1 MRRLSNK
8 GEHQRNLNDRQR
20 KVLYCI
26 VKEYIENKK
35 PVSSQRVLEVSNI
48 NFSSA
53 TIRNDMKKLEYLGY
67 IYQPHTSAG
76 RVPTD
81 KGLRFYY
88 EEMVKLSKETE
99 ELNLEVD
106 TFRSIPL
113 ADPEKVLLLAGNL
126 LARLAEG
133 YVLIERPNPRDLKI
147 LRVMLIPVSEDYLIF
162 SILTEFGISKI
173 TPIRIH
179 EDLNWEEIERQL
191 NFLLRGRTVE
201 DVLTGKVETLRGS
214 GILKLIE
221 SVMNEKLERY
231 IDVGFENLLK
241 DDTLSLEDIKHLLEE
256 IRDHRFLES
265 LIENDK
271 DVTVKIGKEIGSKK
285 LERFAVFSGRYYKGS
300 SPIGSVHLFTSK
312 ITRYDRNHRVFNYVL
327 NRLSEYFTSAARR

>member
-8 GEHQRNLNDRQR
+8 SKFQKRLNDRQR

-26 VKEYIENKK
+26 VKEYIENRK

-99 ELNLEVD
+99 ELNLGVD
-106 TFRSIPL
+106 TFKSIPL
-113 ADPEKVLLLAGNL
+113 ADPEKVLLLAGSL
-126 LARLAEG
+126 LARLSEG
-133 YVLIERPNPRDLKI
+133 YALIERPNPRDLKI

-162 SILTEFGISKI
+162 SMLTELGISKI
-173 TPIRIH
+173 TPIRTH
-179 EDLNWEEIERQL
+179 ENLNWEGIEKQL
-191 NFLLRGRTVE
+191 NFLLKGKTIG
-201 DVLTGKVETLRGS
+201 DVLTGKVEILRGS

-221 SVMNEKLERY
+221 SVISEKLERY
-231 IDVGFENLLK
+231 MDVGFENLLK
-241 DDTLSLEDIKHLLEE
+241 DETLSLEDIKHLLEE
-256 IRDHRFLES
+256 TKDYQFLES
-265 LIENDK
+265 LVKNDE
-271 DVTVKIGKEIGSKK
+271 DVTVKIGKEIGKKK
-285 LERFAVFSGRYYKGS
+285 LEKFAVFSGRYYKGP

-312 ITRYDRNHRVFNYVL
+312 VTRYDRNHKIFSYVL